1 MTSSKIAVL
10 GAVAA
15 LSIVGCASNGTSGGA
30 QMPASS
36 TGDLAMTIAFDP
48 SPPKQG
54 SETITISLK
63 DASGSATKG
72 ATVRITT
79 KMPDMGM
86 TGPAMSA
93 QDNGDGTYSAVANL
107 SYQTKWVF
115 DVTASSGGKPSS
127 AEFIDNV
134 K

>member
-1 MTSSKIAVL
+1 MTPSKIAVL
-10 GAVAA
+10 GALAA
-15 LSIVGCASNGTSGGA
+15 LWVASCAPSGNSGGA
-30 QMPASS
+30 QAPTSS

-72 ATVRITT
+72 ATVRIAT

-93 QDNGDGTYSAVANL
+93 QDNGDGTYSAVANFT
-107 SYQTKWVF
+107 YQTKWVF
-115 DVTASSGGKPSS
+115 DVTASFGGKSSS
-127 AEFIDNV
+127 AEFMNNV

>member
-1 MTSSKIAVL
+1 MTLSRIAVL

-15 LSIVGCASNGTSGGA
+15 LSIIGCASNGATSGA
-30 QMPASS
+30 QTPSSS
-36 TGDLAMTIAFDP
+36 TGDLAMTMAFDP

-86 TGPAMSA
+86 TGPALSA
-93 QDNGDGTYSAVANL
+93 QDNADGTYSAVANL

-115 DVTASSGGKPSS
+115 DVTVSFGGKSSS
-127 AEFIDNV
+127 AEFVDNV